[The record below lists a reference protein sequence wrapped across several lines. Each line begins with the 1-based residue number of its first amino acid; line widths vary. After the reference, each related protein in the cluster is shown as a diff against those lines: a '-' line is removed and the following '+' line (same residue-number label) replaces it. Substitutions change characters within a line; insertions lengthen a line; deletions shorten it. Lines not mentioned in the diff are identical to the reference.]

1 MICCATKSAH
11 SIGWLPYNSSF
22 FCSSWAR
29 QKTQDIVRKRI
40 PEAILVKPADFDK
53 VYDAFIAELNKEC
66 AEKMEKEY
74 TELVKERVSLITG
87 KDV

>member
-1 MICCATKSAH
+1 MGA
-11 SIGWLPYNSSF
+11 LYNMQVPTDGNYQIIY
-22 FCSSWAR
+22 

-53 VYDAFIAELNKEC
+53 VYDAFIDELNKAG

-74 TELVKERVSLITG
+74 SELVKARVSLFTG
-87 KDV
+87 KDVQ